1 MLRLGKKMNWKLQRE
16 SLEERA
22 NTLLRRAD
30 RIGCGAVGIVRAA
43 LQGLSAAR
51 SSEAA
56 ASIAYYTLFSLFPLL
71 LMLVAGAGFVL
82 RTEAAQQRLLQF
94 TLEIFPVSQLELE
107 RIIKLVLGRR
117 GTIGVVGLL
126 SLLWSGTGG
135 LGVLGASI
143 SRAWPEARRR
153 SYVTYRLAAV
163 GIGLLILLLAL
174 SVIATTALEI
184 VPQLDALL
192 GGGSIRQT
200 RLWATVAN
208 ALPAALAFL
217 VFVSLYRWVP
227 AAGGGWRAAVL
238 GSLAATIAWRVATW
252 AFLWFLG
259 TGLVRYERIYGS
271 LSAIVALLFWIY
283 LSAQIVLFGAHLCAE
298 IERSTAEPAPPA
310 GREVSSAT
318 GELPDDD

>member
-1 MLRLGKKMNWKLQRE
+1 M
-16 SLEERA
+16 
-22 NTLLRRAD
+22 
-30 RIGCGAVGIVRAA
+30 
-43 LQGLSAAR
+43 
-51 SSEAA
+51 
-56 ASIAYYTLFSLFPLL
+56 
-71 LMLVAGAGFVL
+71 
-82 RTEAAQQRLLQF
+82 
-94 TLEIFPVSQLELE
+94 
-107 RIIKLVLGRR
+107 
-117 GTIGVVGLL
+117 
-126 SLLWSGTGG
+126 
-135 LGVLGASI
+135 
-143 SRAWPEARRR
+143 
-153 SYVTYRLAAV
+153 TYRLAAV